1 MAIPVL
7 VFFTLRMH
15 HVLQFYWFGINSMAR
30 QNGDELGWF
39 TLIFEMLS
47 AAIVMPLLLGFVV
60 WKTIGRVQ
68 RTWRR

>member
-1 MAIPVL
+1 VRSRAAGWTKFGIIVLVVRRVCILVGVMAIPVL

-39 TLIFEMLS
+39 TLIF
-47 AAIVMPLLLGFVV
+47 
-60 WKTIGRVQ
+60 
-68 RTWRR
+68 